1 MAIKKRRSIPEIIDQ
16 YFDSFEKWA
25 ERFQEELTEK
35 PSWNLKACTIEP
47 LRNMHVTPTEVII
60 SADLPFTEKAAV
72 KVKPLDDNVLEI
84 TAKMRRKI
92 KSEEL
97 GITHRRGEFH
107 SLHCQIRIPTPVDS
121 SKMKT
126 TFNKGMLEI
135 RLPRRHGREI
145 QVE

>member
-1 MAIKKRRSIPEIIDQ
+1 MDQ

-25 ERFQEELTEK
+25 ERFQEELAEK

-47 LRNMHVTPTEVII
+47 LRNMHITPTEVII
-60 SADLPFTEKAAV
+60 TADLPFTEKDAV
-72 KVKPLDDNVLEI
+72 KVKAIDDNALEI

-107 SLHCQIRIPTPVDS
+107 SLHCQIRIPTPVDT

-135 RLPRRHGREI
+135 RLPRRHRRGIPAE
-145 QVE
+145 